1 MDAALRAKIIAL
13 LDEHRILTL
22 ATLRPD
28 GWPQAT
34 TVGYVNEGLAIYF
47 MCARDSQKAHN
58 LAKDERVSLTIDHDT
73 PDPMAIRGLSMAARA
88 VPVTD
93 EAAVRRAMLEL
104 LPKKYPE
111 YGPMMSEANLAGMM
125 AFRLVP
131 QVISVLDYTKGFGHS
146 DLVHVAPDETTA

>member
-1 MDAALRAKIIAL
+1 MDAALRDKILAL
-13 LDEHRILTL
+13 LDEHRILSL

-34 TVGYVNEGLAIYF
+34 TVGYVNDGMAIYF
-47 MCARDSQKAHN
+47 MCGRDSQKAKN
-58 LAKDERVSLTIDHDT
+58 LAQDDRVSLTIDRDT
-73 PDPMAIRGLSMAARA
+73 TDPMAIRGLSMAARA

-93 EAAVRRAMLEL
+93 AATVRRTMLEL

-111 YGPMMSEANLAGMM
+111 YGPMMSQADMSQMM

-146 DLVHVAPDETTA
+146 DLVPVAPGDLEA